1 MWRIFFDSKRIWIGT
16 LVVGVFAVLAVAAPV
31 FSPYDPLVIFSGLRN
46 APIGTAGHILGT
58 DQAGRDILSRLI
70 WGGRVTLVMGSLPVA
85 VSMVIGTFLGLVAA
99 YYGKAL
105 EFAILRFMEVLFA
118 FPLILLAILA
128 AQALGKGMLNAMMAM
143 TIVIVPYVIRAVY
156 AAAKSTIDLTYV
168 EASII
173 RGASAWH
180 VMVSEILP
188 NIMPPL
194 IVFAAAIIPIFVIF
208 SAGLSYLG
216 LAIEPPTPDWGIMIA
231 EGQRVIQVAP
241 QVATIPG
248 VVLLVAT
255 VSLNLIGDG
264 LQDALDPRE
273 ASARRQRDR
282 GGRPKV
288 GP

>member
-1 MWRIFFDSKRIWIGT
+1 MWRIVFESKRIWIGT

-31 FSPYDPLVIFSGLRN
+31 FSPYDPLEIFSGLRN

-85 VSMVIGTFLGLVAA
+85 VSMVIGTFLGLVAT

-105 EFAILRFMEVLFA
+105 EFAILRLMEVLFA

-282 GGRPKV
+282 RAA
-288 GP
+288 